1 MAYTKSKPTRGSRT
15 KTNKAKK
22 AKKTKKTA
30 GVGGGMNMKKLDKN
44 KKKRSTA

>member
-15 KTNKAKK
+15 KTTK

-30 GVGGGMNMKKLDKN
+30 GVGGGMDMRKLDKN

>member
-1 MAYTKSKPTRGSRT
+1 MAYAKSKPTRGSRT
-15 KTNKAKK
+15 KTTK

-30 GVGGGMNMKKLDKN
+30 GVGGGMDMRKLDKN

>member
-15 KTNKAKK
+15 KTTK

-30 GVGGGMNMKKLDKN
+30 GVGGGMDMRKLDKS